1 MPEQAGPIR
10 IQEYAVGIFQAA
22 LTRSAWKKAIKK
34 GFVRVDGE
42 LASTAT
48 YIRGGEQITLEIPPK
63 QEPEHKF
70 VLSLPVIFED
80 EYLAAIYK
88 PAGVLVSGNSFKTI
102 ANALEQNIAAS
113 QLEDA
118 TKPQPVHRL
127 DFGTTGILLV
137 GKTSRSIR
145 ELNQLF
151 ENKLFEKTYHAVVIG
166 KIAERGTITADI
178 DGKSAVS
185 HFRMLQSVASPK
197 FEQLS
202 LLELQLGTGRRH
214 QLRKHLAGIGN
225 PILGDQTYGVE
236 GKILQ
241 KKGLYLHA
249 SSLRF
254 IHPFTKEPMHLKA
267 VLPGRFTKLFP
278 AIS

>member
-1 MPEQAGPIR
+1 MNG
-10 IQEYAVGIFQAA
+10 
-22 LTRSAWKKAIKK
+22 K
-34 GFVRVDGE
+34 
-42 LASTAT
+42 LASTAS
-48 YIRGGEQITLEIPPK
+48 YIRGGEEITLEIPFK
-63 QEPEHKF
+63 PESDRKF
-70 VLSLPVIFED
+70 VLPLPVIFED
-80 EYLAAIYK
+80 DYLAAIYK

-102 ANALEQNIAAS
+102 ANALEPNISPS
-113 QLEDA
+113 QLNDA

-137 GKTSRSIR
+137 GKTSSSIR
-145 ELNQLF
+145 ELNQMF
-151 ENKLFEKTYHAVVIG
+151 ENKQVEKIYHAVVIG
-166 KIAERGTITADI
+166 KIAEQGTITADI

-185 HFRMLQSVASPK
+185 HYRLLQSVASPK
-197 FEQLS
+197 YDQLS
-202 LLELQLGTGRRH
+202 LLELRLDTGRRH

-254 IHPFTKEPMHLKA
+254 IHPFTEEPILLEA
-267 VLPGRFTKLFP
+267 TLPERFRKIFP
-278 AIS
+278 AIK